1 MIYSYDGLED
11 QEMTQLQKKHDNGGN
26 EVLAPK
32 RNKHEVREAVKAK
45 ISSSSAKGIVQT
57 RQVCELHCLL
67 R

>member
-1 MIYSYDGLED
+1 
-11 QEMTQLQKKHDNGGN
+11 MTQLQKKKHENGGN
-26 EVLAPK
+26 EVLTPK

-45 ISSSSAKGIVQT
+45 ISSSSAKGVVQT